1 MHQNNINKIT
11 CTKITLIKKHYQN
24 NINKKTLIDKIAFTK
39 MAFVKSLLKTI
50 YHMII
55 FLTKMFKIYHTLP
68 TGNLSTYFDKF
79 EWSSLFII

>member
-24 NINKKTLIDKIAFTK
+24 SINKKTLIDKIASTK
-39 MAFVKSLLKTI
+39 MVFVKSLLKTI

-55 FLTKMFKIYHTLP
+55 FLTKMFKIYHTLS